1 MEKYEIE
8 TAIDPS
14 RLKTYMADG
23 LKFILT
29 TNTAFDNIYLF
40 ELFESDNTF
49 TIEQKVICFR
59 NGKPYLESKE
69 VVESDS
75 SIHYIYPFR
84 DKLGDFVGSSL
95 QALLSGTLQENS
107 NLFATLNSEKTLDWI
122 FDCFLEIVKSVRDRG
137 NQLLTVKERNRIIN
151 EGIFNISTNFME
163 IETIEKS
170 SRSKEKRPR
179 VKAIL
184 EFIADYTVID
194 IETTGLVPEEDGIT
208 ELAAMRIRNHEID
221 ATFEILLNPGKPIPQ
236 QVIDLTHITNEMVS
250 NQPSLEEVYDI
261 FKEFIGD
268 DVLVGHN
275 IVWFDGPFINTKM
288 PYSPITNKMIDTMWI
303 ARKLIKDEV
312 RNLKLSSICEALG
325 VHNQHAHR
333 ALSDIE
339 ATYRCYERLADYAKE
354 QGKSIESVR
363 YKNWKASDIKPEL
376 EVQTTNSLDGKVFVI
391 TGELGNLDRKAA
403 FQMIVNRG
411 GIVKDGITK
420 RTDYL
425 VYGEHDGY
433 TTKYKKA
440 VEMQKQGH
448 NIEIISR
455 EAFFALIEY
464 NEG

>member
-261 FKEFIGD
+261 FKEF
-268 DVLVGHN
+268 
-275 IVWFDGPFINTKM
+275 
-288 PYSPITNKMIDTMWI
+288 
-303 ARKLIKDEV
+303 
-312 RNLKLSSICEALG
+312 
-325 VHNQHAHR
+325 HR
-333 ALSDIE
+333 
-339 ATYRCYERLADYAKE
+339 
-354 QGKSIESVR
+354 G
-363 YKNWKASDIKPEL
+363 
-376 EVQTTNSLDGKVFVI
+376 
-391 TGELGNLDRKAA
+391 
-403 FQMIVNRG
+403 
-411 GIVKDGITK
+411 
-420 RTDYL
+420 
-425 VYGEHDGY
+425 
-433 TTKYKKA
+433 
-440 VEMQKQGH
+440 
-448 NIEIISR
+448 
-455 EAFFALIEY
+455 
-464 NEG
+464 